1 MSLPIFPILDSSIQ
15 AFNKLTGITSTI
27 LLKFNFSVAG
37 QQLFF
42 KPTLPNDHVNALAGV
57 SFELLNADGVVV
69 PTSPIDNFFCTPAPL
84 AKGYYYLKV
93 TSTTAD
99 LDVILGYQNWDNWI
113 GFTNFV
119 VTPPVAPTQ
128 TIDQMIS
135 DAFVS
140 AKTYIDAKDAGLKA
154 YTDAALAQ
162 LMNTTDLTAKLA
174 LLEQINT
181 ILDGDAATAGFQAWQ
196 AALTRLNAIETKAI
210 SDVLTLE
217 TKITNAHESLNALI
231 NTTSNDFTTKINAN
245 KTAADSVDAAISAR
259 VLTLETT
266 THSAVTASVST
277 LDTKV
282 TTSVATV
289 QTGINANFAAM
300 KAKAAILFAV

>member
-1 MSLPIFPILDSSIQ
+1 
-15 AFNKLTGITSTI
+15 
-27 LLKFNFSVAG
+27 
-37 QQLFF
+37 
-42 KPTLPNDHVNALAGV
+42 
-57 SFELLNADGVVV
+57 
-69 PTSPIDNFFCTPAPL
+69 
-84 AKGYYYLKV
+84 
-93 TSTTAD
+93 
-99 LDVILGYQNWDNWI
+99 
-113 GFTNFV
+113 
-119 VTPPVAPTQ
+119 
-128 TIDQMIS
+128 MIS

-210 SDVLTLE
+210 SDVSTLE
-217 TKITNAHESLNALI
+217 TKINNAHESLNALI
-231 NTTSNDFTTKINAN
+231 NTTANDFTVKINAN
-245 KTAADSVDAAISAR
+245 KATADSVAAAIAAR

-282 TTSVATV
+282 ITSVATV